1 MAASL
6 SWLRLQHGLAGGA
19 PAHSRDSDRRTL
31 GVRRGLA
38 VPPAWQGLAAASRSH
53 LTVRA
58 APKALWLGS
67 SPRGASER
75 GHQKLRGT
83 PTGGGATPRLSPSR
97 TAGPRGR
104 GGVPS
109 GPRERAA
116 WAWPVPSSAVA
127 ALPDLEHLPVCRSTC
142 CSSST
147 PPPPSPSPPGRPP
160 LRAPPPRRRR
170 HSWPPERPPHT
181 RAAQSRG
188 AAYAVPS
195 LSWDAA
201 GKGRSGCTWCDRSG
215 LTRVS
220 RSGHGWAGGSS
231 RERGAAFRPC
241 QALPVL
247 REEAGVDARGS
258 QVWRCPRARGHST
271 ARPVRV
277 PWEARGQGVGRL
289 GRRCPPVGLCR
300 QPPASRAAGVLLH
313 PHSLTWLPTELSH
326 LHPHLPS
333 PHFRH
338 F

>member
-1 MAASL
+1 ML

-127 ALPDLEHLPVCRSTC
+127 APVSQPAWPAA
-142 CSSST
+142 
-147 PPPPSPSPPGRPP
+147 PPCPSAPASPSLLAPRVPASHSGSSEQRRGLRCPVTQLGRGRKGTFGLHMVRPFGTDARKP
-160 LRAPPPRRRR
+160 LRP
-170 HSWPPERPPHT
+170 
-181 RAAQSRG
+181 
-188 AAYAVPS
+188 
-195 LSWDAA
+195 
-201 GKGRSGCTWCDRSG
+201 
-215 LTRVS
+215 
-220 RSGHGWAGGSS
+220 
-231 RERGAAFRPC
+231 
-241 QALPVL
+241 
-247 REEAGVDARGS
+247 
-258 QVWRCPRARGHST
+258 
-271 ARPVRV
+271 
-277 PWEARGQGVGRL
+277 RL
-289 GRRCPPVGLCR
+289 GGRV
-300 QPPASRAAGVLLH
+300 QP
-313 PHSLTWLPTELSH
+313 
-326 LHPHLPS
+326 
-333 PHFRH
+333 
-338 F
+338 

>member
-1 MAASL
+1 ML

-53 LTVRA
+53 LTVCA

-75 GHQKLRGT
+75 GHQKLQGT

-147 PPPPSPSPPGRPP
+147 PPPGRPP
-160 LRAPPPRRRR
+160 LRAPLPQRRR
-170 HSWPPERPPHT
+170 HSWPQSARLTLGQLRAEARPTLSRHSAGTRPER
-181 RAAQSRG
+181 
-188 AAYAVPS
+188 
-195 LSWDAA
+195 D
-201 GKGRSGCTWCDRSG
+201 
-215 LTRVS
+215 
-220 RSGHGWAGGSS
+220 
-231 RERGAAFRPC
+231 
-241 QALPVL
+241 
-247 REEAGVDARGS
+247 
-258 QVWRCPRARGHST
+258 
-271 ARPVRV
+271 VRV
-277 PWEARGQGVGRL
+277 AHGATVRD
-289 GRRCPPVGLCR
+289 
-300 QPPASRAAGVLLH
+300 
-313 PHSLTWLPTELSH
+313 
-326 LHPHLPS
+326 
-333 PHFRH
+333 
-338 F
+338 